1 MTGRRIAAHPRLLG
15 RRLDAAHQTWI
26 RFVLV
31 PGLTDNPATIEPIA
45 DYAASLGCVSRV
57 EVLPFHQMGRGKW
70 AELGL
75 SYELAETAAVGR
87 TGRVDAGDLLES
99 WADLLLRLRR

>member
-1 MTGRRIAAHPRLLG
+1 M
-15 RRLDAAHQTWI
+15 
-26 RFVLV
+26 

-57 EVLPFHQMGRGKW
+57 EVLPFHRLGAHKY

-75 SYELAETAAVGR
+75 RFPLADTAPPDDALVE
-87 TGRVDAGDLLES
+87 RVRGQFAARGLTVY
-99 WADLLLRLRR
+99 